1 MRTQNSLNGNEI
13 IGYNRVAMRG
23 VTVFTE
29 SPSGGATDALQF
41 LMTFDTEEQC
51 DRVTAVLEE
60 MWNSHIAILRE
71 GYPVR

>member
-1 MRTQNSLNGNEI
+1 
-13 IGYNRVAMRG
+13 MRG

-51 DRVTAVLEE
+51 DRVTAVLDE
-60 MWNSHIAILRE
+60 MWKSHIAILRE